1 MNAELLKTYKQLEG
15 MNQTEEVIQIKN
27 QIKETLYQQLRYHF
41 LELSGIGRVIG
52 YDELQNELVKAIEL
66 IEIEKQRGNN
76 AP

>member
-27 QIKETLYQQLRYHF
+27 QIKESLYQELRYHF

-52 YDELQNELVKAIEL
+52 YDELQNELSKAIDL
-66 IEIEKQRGNN
+66 LEIEKQRSK
-76 AP
+76 

>member
-1 MNAELLKTYKQLEG
+1 MSTELLKTYKQLEG
-15 MNQTEEVIQIKN
+15 MNQTEEVVQIKN

-66 IEIEKQRGNN
+66 IEIEKQRGK
-76 AP
+76 